1 MTPAAAGAFHGEHA
15 PEISGLF
22 LCRHGAKVRLMREW
36 IYSAFLYCP
45 PQGLPVS
52 SIIYPGDAGRPEY
65 FGGFPAMNA
74 GAATEDDGP
83 FQVFDPSDADPY
95 AIYGNIQGP
104 GNMSLVEFV
113 GCPQVDDHAAFL

>member
-1 MTPAAAGAFHGEHA
+1 MP
-15 PEISGLF
+15 
-22 LCRHGAKVRLMREW
+22 EW
-36 IYSAFLYCP
+36 IYSAFFYYP

-52 SIIYPGDAGRPEY
+52 SIMYLCDAGRPEY

-74 GAATEDDGP
+74 GTATEDHGP
-83 FQVFDPSDADPY
+83 FQLFDPSYIDPDT
-95 AIYGNIQGP
+95 IYGNIQGP